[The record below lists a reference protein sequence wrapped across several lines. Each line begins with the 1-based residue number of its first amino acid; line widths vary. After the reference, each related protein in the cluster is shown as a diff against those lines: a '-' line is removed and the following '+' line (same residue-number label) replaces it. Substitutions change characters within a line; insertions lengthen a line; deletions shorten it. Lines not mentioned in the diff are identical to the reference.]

1 MMTLKLDLELDL
13 LSEEQSKIV
22 QDREVKV

>member
-1 MMTLKLDLELDL
+1 MTLKLDLELDL
-13 LSEEQSKIV
+13 LSEEQSEIV

>member
-1 MMTLKLDLELDL
+1 MTLKLDLELDL